1 MTNHELRKEIWH
13 ALLPVI
19 KKHMNENNVGFGRSV
34 RVMANEVRN
43 TFPIHDNVKKKGRK
57 LLTKSE
63 WKPDT
68 KRDGFLERIGLNK
81 GKKVGNENYNRMA
94 KRK

>member
-19 KKHMNENNVGFGRSV
+19 KKHMNENKVGFGRSV

-43 TFPIHDNVKKKGRK
+43 TFPIHDNVVNGKKKKGRK

-68 KRDGFLERIGLNK
+68 KRVGFLERLGLKTRENG
-81 GKKVGNENYNRMA
+81 GK
-94 KRK
+94 

>member
-19 KKHMNENNVGFGRSV
+19 KKHMNENKVGFGRSV

-43 TFPIHDNVKKKGRK
+43 TFPIHGIAEKQKRKK

-63 WKPDT
+63 WKSEPN
-68 KRDGFLERIGLNK
+68 RNWLFNRFFV
-81 GKKVGNENYNRMA
+81 KK
-94 KRK
+94 